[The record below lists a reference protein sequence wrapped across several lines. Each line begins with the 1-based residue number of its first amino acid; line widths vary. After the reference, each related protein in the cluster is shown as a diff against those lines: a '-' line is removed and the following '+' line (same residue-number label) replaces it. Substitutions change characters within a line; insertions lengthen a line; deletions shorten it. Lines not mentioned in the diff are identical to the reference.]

1 MEELKKGISRRNL
14 LKGATLSAAGVAA
27 LGMFGCSPAGGSSSS
42 SSKADAAGE
51 SKHTWEVTPE
61 AITDIAETVET
72 EVLVIGAGYSGTC
85 CALNAAQNG
94 TKVTL
99 VEKDGVPNG
108 HGVGGTGAIA
118 SKALDALDI
127 HFDKSIEME
136 RWVSTCGNRCRE
148 SLVAKWFRESERCM
162 NWLLDLA
169 ESDGAKCMVTVGSNS
184 TVHPEID
191 CYHMIFGG
199 NLAKENE
206 AISIA
211 TYIEYL
217 FIAKA
222 EETGNFEL
230 VYNMPAQQLV
240 TNDKGEVAGAICKNE
255 EGKYVQYNA
264 SKGVVLATG
273 DVSYNDEYINEFAPI
288 ANKVM
293 TRLCSDQGNTG
304 DGHNMAAWVGG
315 AFQDGPWPTMM
326 HPQAAAMYHG
336 PFLFVNPKGKRFMNE
351 ATWVQ
356 GKCVGTMVNGG
367 DDHCWSIFDSNFEA
381 DNTASLEFGGG
392 MFWDSFRAVGTTA
405 ADASASHAKTVKE
418 GVEKTPDNYKVAD
431 TIDELLK
438 QLDVDVDEAKKTIE
452 RYNEICKKGEDTDF
466 YKESHFLFP
475 IEQGPFYAT
484 KVAPGLLA
492 VVGGIAISDNFE
504 VVTPR
509 ASLSRAC
516 TPSATAPATCT
527 HTTTRSTFRATAMA
541 AASLRASASAN
552 SSRAS
557 TRNSKNT
564 NEPSACHMARCGLAS
579 RITLRA
585 ETKRSG
591 ATQATSA
598 RRDAVLG
605 CARRQP
611 EAPFSGTALKY
622 TPPRARRLAGPF
634 C

>member
-42 SSKADAAGE
+42 SSKSDAAAGE
-51 SKHTWEVTPE
+51 KKHTWEVAPE

-240 TNDKGEVAGAICKNE
+240 TNDKGEVTGAICKNE

-326 HPQAAAMYHG
+326 HPQAAAVYHG

-367 DDHCWSIFDSNFEA
+367 ADHCW
-381 DNTASLEFGGG
+381 
-392 MFWDSFRAVGTTA
+392 
-405 ADASASHAKTVKE
+405 
-418 GVEKTPDNYKVAD
+418 
-431 TIDELLK
+431 
-438 QLDVDVDEAKKTIE
+438 
-452 RYNEICKKGEDTDF
+452 
-466 YKESHFLFP
+466 
-475 IEQGPFYAT
+475 
-484 KVAPGLLA
+484 
-492 VVGGIAISDNFE
+492 
-504 VVTPR
+504 
-509 ASLSRAC
+509 
-516 TPSATAPATCT
+516 
-527 HTTTRSTFRATAMA
+527 
-541 AASLRASASAN
+541 
-552 SSRAS
+552 
-557 TRNSKNT
+557 
-564 NEPSACHMARCGLAS
+564 
-579 RITLRA
+579 
-585 ETKRSG
+585 
-591 ATQATSA
+591 
-598 RRDAVLG
+598 
-605 CARRQP
+605 
-611 EAPFSGTALKY
+611 
-622 TPPRARRLAGPF
+622 
-634 C
+634 